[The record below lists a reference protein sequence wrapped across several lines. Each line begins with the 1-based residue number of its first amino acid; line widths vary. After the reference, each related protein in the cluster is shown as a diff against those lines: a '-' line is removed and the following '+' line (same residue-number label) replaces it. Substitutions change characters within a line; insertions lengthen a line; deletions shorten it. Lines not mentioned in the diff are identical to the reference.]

1 MPGMGTDRQ
10 LLLSALWAHCPAD
23 PKEASDLE
31 AMRGLAA
38 SLEEPFSRSQAGA
51 HFTGS
56 AVVVDPEGARV
67 VLLHHAKLDRWL
79 QPGGHAEPGD
89 GGSMERTAL
98 REAAEETG
106 CKVAL
111 HGSAARPLDVDA
123 HLIPARKGEP
133 AHRHLDV
140 RYLAVAED
148 PGAMAHDEGESRAA
162 QWLPWEDAIARADD
176 LALKRLLSKARAACG
191 R

>member
-1 MPGMGTDRQ
+1 MATDRQ
-10 LLLSALWAHCPAD
+10 LLLSALRAHRAAD
-23 PKEASDLE
+23 EKEASDLE
-31 AMRGLAA
+31 EMRRLAA
-38 SLEEPFSRSQAGA
+38 SLEEPFSRAQRGA

-79 QPGGHAEPGD
+79 QPGGHAEPQD
-89 GGSMERTAL
+89 GGAMERTAL
-98 REAAEETG
+98 REAGEETG
-106 CKVAL
+106 CRVAL
-111 HGSAARPLDVDA
+111 HERAMRPLDLDV

-148 PGAMAHDEGESRAA
+148 PGALAHDEGESRGAE
-162 QWLPWEDAIARADD
+162 WLSWGDAIARADD